1 MNEGKMNRRWEG
13 VKEEDERISQ
23 VILTLGRLWN
33 SRVTLVIMRCLI
45 KYFSSYP
52 IHHNIYIMYP
62 CYC

>member
-1 MNEGKMNRRWEG
+1 MNEGKTNRRWEG
-13 VKEEDERISQ
+13 VILSQ

-52 IHHNIYIMYP
+52 IHHNIHIMYP